1 MTRTAWNPATLVTP
15 EPPYSQVVTAAGT
28 LVAIAGQGPIDADGR
43 TVADDLAAQARQVF
57 RNIGHA
63 LEAAGCTFDDVI
75 KVTTYLV
82 DLEDFA
88 AYNDVYREFFR
99 PPYPARTTVRAD
111 LIGTRIEVDAL
122 AVRGVTPV
130 PAVDIDA
137 ARH

>member
-1 MTRTAWNPATLVTP
+1 MPRGRSH
-15 EPPYSQVVTAAGT
+15 YR
-28 LVAIAGQGPIDADGR
+28 AIAGQGPVDNEGR
-43 TVADDLAAQARQVF
+43 KAGEDLTAQARQVF

-88 AYNDVYREFFR
+88 AYNDVYREFFGA
-99 PPYPARTTVRAD
+99 PYPARTTVRAD

-122 AVRGVTPV
+122 AVRP
-130 PAVDIDA
+130 
-137 ARH
+137 